1 MISLRR
7 PFAGSRLPYA
17 LGAAL
22 LLCAAPASA
31 QTKVAVLG
39 VQAAG
44 GAPGELAQRC
54 STALLTHLKEAGYA
68 RVQGKSMVEVKLV
81 FGCVD
86 ESADCLSKV
95 GKSLQADKLL
105 WGELTKK
112 KRAYVLKLSLLD
124 VASQKLTPL
133 TRSLGA
139 RLLARD
145 PEGVVR
151 KLVASL
157 LPMQM
162 GTIKLT
168 SSITNAE
175 VLLDGRPMGS
185 INDQG
190 LDMQVR
196 VGSHTVQLRRE
207 GYRAWVKRVT
217 VQQGQTLALRAT
229 LELIDK
235 GPGVP
240 PVLPPPITKKK
251 RSARIGWKVAFYVAL
266 GATVGFATGLTL
278 SALHLDDL
286 QTQKNTLVKLPGN
299 NGGCDGK
306 GSDELQQVCKDGPNS
321 AIVTNVMIGGTVV
334 AALAAGFFLYKAYL
348 ESDRREEI
356 DVSEAPA
363 PTVPQKAETRWSLS
377 PSVGPQGAGLGFS
390 LDF

>member
-1 MISLRR
+1 MTSYRR
-7 PFAGSRLPYA
+7 PPAGSRLTYMV
-17 LGAAL
+17 AAAVIL
-22 LLCAAPASA
+22 LAAAPVSA

-95 GKSLQADKLL
+95 GTSLQADKLL

-112 KRAYVLKLSLLD
+112 KRGYLLKLTLLD
-124 VASQKLTPL
+124 VATKKLTPL
-133 TRSLGA
+133 SRNLRT
-139 RLLARD
+139 RLLKRD

-168 SSITNAE
+168 SSITGAE

-196 VGSHTVQLRRE
+196 VGSHTLQLRRE
-207 GYRAWVKRVT
+207 GYRTWVKRVS
-217 VQQGQTLALRAT
+217 VQQGQALALRAA

-235 GPGVP
+235 GPGVTPVVPP
-240 PVLPPPITKKK
+240 PVVKKTRSK
-251 RSARIGWKVAFYVAL
+251 RTGWKVAFYVAL
-266 GATVGFATGLTL
+266 GATVGFGTGLTISGL
-278 SALHLDDL
+278 RFLDL
-286 QTQKNTLVKLPGN
+286 QNQKDKI
-299 NGGCDGK
+299 GGSCTGATD
-306 GSDELQQVCKDGPNS
+306 SELKAVCEDGPRS
-321 AIVTNVMIGGTVV
+321 AILTNVMIGGTI
-334 AALAAGFFLYKAYL
+334 ASALAAGFFLYKAYL
-348 ESDRREEI
+348 QADRVEET
-356 DVSEAPA
+356 DVVEAPR
-363 PTVPQKAETRWSLS
+363 PIVPQKAETRWSLS
-377 PSVGPQGAGLGFS
+377 PTVGPEGAGLGFS

>member
-1 MISLRR
+1 MTSYRR
-7 PFAGSRLPYA
+7 PPAGSRSTYIVA
-17 LGAAL
+17 AAL
-22 LLCAAPASA
+22 VLLAAAPVSA

-95 GKSLQADKLL
+95 GTSLQADKLL

-112 KRAYVLKLSLLD
+112 KKRGYLLKLTLLD
-124 VASQKLTPL
+124 VATKKLTPL
-133 TRSLGA
+133 SRNLRT
-139 RLLARD
+139 RLLKRD

-168 SSITNAE
+168 SSVTGAE

-196 VGSHTVQLRRE
+196 VGSHTLQLRRE
-207 GYRAWVKRVT
+207 GYRTWVKRVS
-217 VQQGQTLALRAT
+217 VQQGQALALRAA

-235 GPGVP
+235 GPGLAPVVP
-240 PVLPPPITKKK
+240 PPVVKKTRSK
-251 RSARIGWKVAFYVAL
+251 RTGWKVAFYIAL
-266 GATVGFATGLTL
+266 GATVGFGTGLTI
-278 SALHLDDL
+278 SGLHLLDL
-286 QTQKNTLVKLPGN
+286 QNQKDKI
-299 NGGCDGK
+299 GGSCTGATDTELKDVCDK
-306 GSDELQQVCKDGPNS
+306 GPRA
-321 AIVTNVMIGGTVV
+321 AIITNVMIAGTI
-334 AALAAGFFLYKAYL
+334 ASALAAGFFLYKAYL
-348 ESDRREEI
+348 QADRAEEI
-356 DVSEAPA
+356 DVGEAPR
-363 PTVPQKAETRWSLS
+363 PIVPQKAETRWSLS
-377 PSVGPQGAGLGFS
+377 PTVGPEGAGLGFS